1 MTAATHPQVD
11 VHDNSLAGAR
21 AWFAHKGL
29 SRPRE
34 GRILAGVVAAFTR
47 RYDLN
52 PLVGRALGILTVI
65 TLTPIV
71 YVVAWVLMP
80 KDPEI
85 DVAPATATT
94 ATTA

>member
-1 MTAATHPQVD
+1 MNATTHPQVD
-11 VHDNSLAGAR
+11 VKDASLAGAR

-34 GRILAGVVAAFTR
+34 GRILAGVTAAFAR

-52 PLVGRALGILTVI
+52 PLVARVLGVVTVL

-71 YVVAWVLMP
+71 YVLAWVLMP
-80 KDPEI
+80 KDA
-85 DVAPATATT
+85 DVDVVPAATT
-94 ATTA
+94 AA

>member
-11 VHDNSLAGAR
+11 VNDASLAGAR
-21 AWFAHKGL
+21 AWFAQKGL

-34 GRILAGVVAAFTR
+34 GRVLGGVVAAYNR

-52 PLVGRALGILTVI
+52 PLVGRILGIVAVF
-65 TLTPIV
+65 TLTPIA

-80 KDPEI
+80 KDAEV
-85 DVAPATATT
+85 DVAPAMATP
-94 ATTA
+94 A

>member
-11 VHDNSLAGAR
+11 VNDASLAGAR

-34 GRILAGVVAAFTR
+34 GRVLGGVVAAFTR

-52 PLVGRALGILTVI
+52 PLVGRILGVVAIF
-65 TLTPIV
+65 TLTPIA

-80 KDPEI
+80 KDPEV
-85 DVAPATATT
+85 DVAPATPT
-94 ATTA
+94 AA

>member
-34 GRILAGVVAAFTR
+34 GRILAGVCAAYAR
-47 RYDLN
+47 HYDMN
-52 PLVGRALGILTVI
+52 PLVARLVGIVGAI
-65 TLTPIV
+65 VLTPLAYILL
-71 YVVAWVLMP
+71 WVLMP
-80 KDPEI
+80 KDAE
-85 DVAPATATT
+85 VAPATET
-94 ATTA
+94 AA

>member
-1 MTAATHPQVD
+1 MSATTHPQVD
-11 VHDNSLAGAR
+11 VNDKSLAGAR

-34 GRILAGVVAAFTR
+34 GRLVGGVAAAFAR

-52 PLVGRALGILTVI
+52 PLVAQIIAVVTIL

-71 YVVAWVLMP
+71 YGLAWLLMP
-80 KDPEI
+80 NDAAAEVVP
-85 DVAPATATT
+85 AATA
-94 ATTA
+94 A

>member
-1 MTAATHPQVD
+1 MSATTHPQAD
-11 VHDNSLAGAR
+11 VNDSSLAGAR

-34 GRILAGVVAAFTR
+34 GRMVAGVAAAFAR

-52 PLVGRALGILTVI
+52 PLVAQMIAVVTVF

-71 YVVAWVLMP
+71 YVLAWILMP
-80 KDPEI
+80 N
-85 DVAPATATT
+85 DVEAEVVPAATA
-94 ATTA
+94 AA

>member
-1 MTAATHPQVD
+1 MSATTHPQVD
-11 VHDNSLAGAR
+11 LNARSLAGAR

-34 GRILAGVVAAFTR
+34 GRAVAGVCAAFAR

-52 PLVGRALGILTVI
+52 PLVTQIIAVVTVI

-71 YVVAWVLMP
+71 YGVAWLLMP
-80 KDPEI
+80 SDPE
-85 DVAPATATT
+85 AAA
-94 ATTA
+94 A